1 MSEGKAWSAG
11 IACALAVWAT
21 DAVAADAPL
30 PEDPVRA
37 LHFDASLEAVILT
50 REQTGDFV
58 ILEDTI
64 AGQPILTGRDY
75 DFDWEPGAD
84 ARLGVQFGSLGVAA
98 RFFGGFQWE
107 ESASLTTPVIWNFP
121 TNPPLF
127 GLGVADIDTDYD
139 SELHTGEVGLTFSPF
154 QQVQFLAG
162 ARGLFLGES
171 LDVNADFG
179 GNAATIST
187 TADTWGIGPQL
198 GLLLNTSLPGTRFVL
213 EGEVRGGYLFTE
225 SDLDFGVTQNIG
237 PAFAASGEPDGESF
251 FAEASVAARFQF
263 NEHAGIRA
271 GYNVLFVDDIP
282 TAPSSISGVNVI
294 DGTVDRTTDQ
304 LLAHGARVGFVGRF

>member
-30 PEDPVRA
+30 PEDPVRV

-58 ILEDTI
+58 ILGDTI

-127 GLGVADIDTDYD
+127 GLGVADIDTMTA
-139 SELHTGEVGLTFSPF
+139 SFTLARSGSPF
-154 QQVQFLAG
+154 
-162 ARGLFLGES
+162 RHS
-171 LDVNADFG
+171 DRC
-179 GNAATIST
+179 S
-187 TADTWGIGPQL
+187 
-198 GLLLNTSLPGTRFVL
+198 SLPA
-213 EGEVRGGYLFTE
+213 
-225 SDLDFGVTQNIG
+225 
-237 PAFAASGEPDGESF
+237 PAAS
-251 FAEASVAARFQF
+251 
-263 NEHAGIRA
+263 
-271 GYNVLFVDDIP
+271 
-282 TAPSSISGVNVI
+282 SS
-294 DGTVDRTTDQ
+294 
-304 LLAHGARVGFVGRF
+304 AKAWM